1 MIPLSS
7 RESQPVSAQVA
18 DGLRR
23 LLRAGAYRPGEALPG
38 PADLAAQLTVNPQA
52 AREAYRR
59 LEEEGWLEQGPEGAV
74 LAGKG
79 GKTEGASASLLDA
92 WDVATRALLTRGYSR
107 KELDRRL
114 KEVQV

>member
-38 PADLAAQLTVNPQA
+38 AAELAAQLTVNPQA
-52 AREAYRR
+52 AREAYRH
-59 LEEEGWLEQGPEGAV
+59 LEEEGWLEEGPEGAV
-74 LAGKG
+74 LAGRG
-79 GKTEGASASLLDA
+79 GKAEGASLLDA
-92 WDVATRALLTRGYSR
+92 WDEATRALLTQGYSR